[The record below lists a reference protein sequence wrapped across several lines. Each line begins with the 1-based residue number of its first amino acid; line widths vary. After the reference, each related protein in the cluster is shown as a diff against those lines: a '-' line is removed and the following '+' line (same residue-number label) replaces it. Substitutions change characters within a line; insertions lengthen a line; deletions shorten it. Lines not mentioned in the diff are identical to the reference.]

1 MIDQHNVLAQSYR
14 ATRDRYSS
22 QGLQGVRL
30 RLIKNRNTD
39 GRTYNLPNTSEIAGL
54 IVGDFDTQEGFR
66 DIIVETQSKR
76 FQRISELHPLVS
88 VKEGFLYCSLM
99 VKMGLEK
106 IFLLEIQH
114 QLRQIN
120 EPIWACENS
129 LHTEFKRGTAGA
141 VYLYTL
147 GSYFS
152 SFLWM
157 HIQWENHLD

>member
-14 ATRDRYSS
+14 ATRDRYFS

-120 EPIWACENS
+120 EPI
-129 LHTEFKRGTAGA
+129 
-141 VYLYTL
+141 
-147 GSYFS
+147 
-152 SFLWM
+152 
-157 HIQWENHLD
+157 

>member
-120 EPIWACENS
+120 EPI
-129 LHTEFKRGTAGA
+129 
-141 VYLYTL
+141 
-147 GSYFS
+147 
-152 SFLWM
+152 
-157 HIQWENHLD
+157 